1 MITLILDFLCPRDFF
16 TSLPFIWG
24 FPGSLF
30 FSHQGQVMSDSL
42 WPHELQH
49 ARWRGV
55 KEPACQYRR
64 HRRRRFNPWVWK
76 IPWSGKWQP
85 TPVFFSG
92 KSHGQRLVGCR
103 PWDCSVGHDGVTEHV
118 AHTITYLFTN
128 LCLSVWTME
137 TNFTL
142 WIIIQ
147 YTTSCC
153 CCSTCSTFGH
163 WALLI
168 GSCIPLAYP
177 HFHGV
182 QFLLCVCVC
191 ESISLFILY
200 ITCPKPRISH
210 ISMELWLPWLESG
223 MKKQRSGH

>member
-1 MITLILDFLCPRDFF
+1 M
-16 TSLPFIWG
+16 
-24 FPGSLF
+24 
-30 FSHQGQVMSDSL
+30 
-42 WPHELQH
+42 
-49 ARWRGV
+49 V
-55 KEPACQYRR
+55 KNLLASTGDIMRSG
-64 HRRRRFNPWVWK
+64 FNPWVGK

-92 KSHGQRLVGCR
+92 KFHGQRLVGCR

-147 YTTSCC
+147 YTTSSC
-153 CCSTCSTFGH
+153 CCSTCSSFGH

-191 ESISLFILY
+191 VRVSPYLSYTSPAPSLELVIS
-200 ITCPKPRISH
+200 
-210 ISMELWLPWLESG
+210 PWSSG
-223 MKKQRSGH
+223 CLGWRVV